1 MATAICNNLLTKK
14 IKSMNYEFETTIE
27 EAEVTISFDY
37 QPEEAMVMY
46 YSDGSGYPGCAA
58 SIENCGVYWSKRKYN
73 SIKEKWE
80 DVEIDVTDL
89 IDELGF
95 DVKEMC
101 FNFLAEQ

>member
-1 MATAICNNLLTKK
+1 ME
-14 IKSMNYEFETTIE
+14 YEFKTTIE

-37 QPEEAMVMY
+37 QPEEPMVMY
-46 YSDGSGYPGCAA
+46 YPDGSGHPGCPA
-58 SIENCGVYWSKRKYN
+58 SIENCGVYWSTVKYN
-73 SIKEKWE
+73 SIKDKWE

-95 DVKEMC
+95 DVEEMC